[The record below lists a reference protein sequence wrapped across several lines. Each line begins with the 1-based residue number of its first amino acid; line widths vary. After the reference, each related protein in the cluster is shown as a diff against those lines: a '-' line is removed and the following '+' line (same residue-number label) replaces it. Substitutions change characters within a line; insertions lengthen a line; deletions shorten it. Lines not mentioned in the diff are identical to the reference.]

1 MKLLIK
7 KAIASRNTAMA
18 KKTLRNAEKW
28 FPSTFEIALMLT
40 GIVFFTILVFNNP
53 NEKSPIV
60 YGIEILGY
68 WRKGFWELLEFTMQ
82 MILILVLGYALAVS
96 PQVSNFLDIISKK
109 ADSNVKATLITA
121 LVSVFAGYLNWGFG
135 LIVGAIVARKIGDI
149 AAKNSIGINYPLV
162 AASGYLGML
171 VWHGGFSGS
180 STLKVAES
188 GHFLEDKVGVIP
200 ITETTLS
207 TYNLMVYGVFLILL
221 TFLVIRLSRKSWRY
235 SHLPDE
241 PLKSTFI
248 ESGSGK
254 NLGLYLGLIFIFLSV
269 SSIWVEKG
277 QGLGVIDL
285 NFINFLLL
293 GIGLILFRDVSAY
306 FHAVSGGMKSASDIM
321 IQFPFYAGIMG
332 MLKYSGYLRQLGLQI
347 AESSSGD
354 FFPLVAFLGAA
365 FVNLFIPSG
374 GGQWAIQGPVL
385 METAVNLGLSP
396 SKVVLAFAY
405 GDQLTNMLQPFWA
418 LPLLA
423 ITGLSAKSIFK
434 YCFYYFL
441 LGLAVFGI
449 ALLPIWGI
457 F

>member
-1 MKLLIK
+1 MKLLTK
-7 KAIASRNTAMA
+7 KAISSRYFEMA
-18 KKTLRNAEKW
+18 KKTLKNAEKW

-40 GIVFFTILVFNNP
+40 GIVFFLILTFNKP
-53 NEKSPIV
+53 GEKSIIL
-60 YGIEILGY
+60 YGIEIFGF
-68 WRKGFWELLEFTMQ
+68 WRSGFWELLEFTMQ
-82 MILILVLGYALAVS
+82 MILILVIGYALAVS
-96 PQVSNFLDIISKK
+96 PQVSKLLDLISSK
-109 ADSNVKATLITA
+109 AGNNYKAVLVTA
-121 LVSVFAGYLNWGFG
+121 LVSAFAGYLNWGFG
-135 LIVGAIVARKIGDI
+135 LIVGAIVARKIGDV
-149 AAKNSIGINYPLV
+149 AAKNNIDINYPLV

-207 TYNLMVYGVFLILL
+207 TYNLMVNGFFLILL
-221 TFLVIRLSRKSWRY
+221 IFLIIWLSRKPWSF
-235 SHLPDE
+235 SHLPTE
-241 PLKSTFI
+241 PLKSIFQ
-248 ESGSGK
+248 ESVSGK
-254 NLGLYLGLIFIFLSV
+254 NLGFFLGLIFIFISI
-269 SSIWVEKG
+269 SSIWSDKG
-277 QGLGVIDL
+277 LGLGVVDL

-293 GIGLILFRDVSAY
+293 GIGLILFRDVSSY
-306 FHAVSGGMKSASDIM
+306 FQAISGGMKSASDIM

-332 MLKYSGYLRQLGLQI
+332 MLKYSGYLGQLGHQI
-347 AESSSGD
+347 AENSSVE

-365 FVNLFIPSG
+365 LVNLFIPSG

-385 METAVNLGLSP
+385 METAVNLGISP
-396 SKVVLAFAY
+396 AKVVLAFAY

-449 ALLPIWGI
+449 ALLPIW
-457 F
+457 